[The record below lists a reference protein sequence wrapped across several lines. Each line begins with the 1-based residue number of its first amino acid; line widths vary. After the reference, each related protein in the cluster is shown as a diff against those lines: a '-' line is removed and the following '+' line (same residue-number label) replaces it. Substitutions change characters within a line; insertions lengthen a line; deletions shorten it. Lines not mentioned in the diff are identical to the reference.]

1 MITSD
6 NIGGKLDPKK
16 DESPPAPAGDN
27 FRVKP
32 SVEWTR
38 ELNFAVADLRHA
50 YAQLIAGR
58 VVDQTSFADGL
69 IAPQIE
75 RIEKVLR
82 RLA

>member
-1 MITSD
+1 MLSKD
-6 NIGGKLDPKK
+6 NIGGRLDTTETKAL
-16 DESPPAPAGDN
+16 PPPDN

-32 SVEWTR
+32 SLVFTR
-38 ELNFAVADLRHA
+38 ELTFAVAQLRHA
-50 YAQLIAGR
+50 YAQLAAGT
-58 VVDQTSFADGL
+58 VVNQQEFADGL